1 MGSLPGPWSAEPG
14 VEHTT
19 FPEPRQGGPERS
31 ATPALALLPTP
42 PCVAVECTLL
52 AMTSIKPAF
61 QRAVW
66 LCRQTWP
73 AASAPVSPA
82 QGPWRPHWEVAPCCP
97 ALPGWEAS
105 LRQEL
110 AAPGVG
116 AGDSL
121 LGPCWDAGLCG
132 ICCSLC
138 PSALLRATGEREG
151 AFPSAGG
158 GGGCP
163 AGPGIAAGPEPEQLN
178 FCPCPHPRGVDGR
191 PSAGRKGFVWLE
203 RRGSSLCSLSVL
215 SRI

>member
-73 AASAPVSPA
+73 AASARFSRPGTLETALGS
-82 QGPWRPHWEVAPCCP
+82 GPLLPCLTWVGGKPQTGACSSRGWGGRQP
-97 ALPGWEAS
+97 PRAL
-105 LRQEL
+105 
-110 AAPGVG
+110 
-116 AGDSL
+116 
-121 LGPCWDAGLCG
+121 WDAGLCG

-138 PSALLRATGEREG
+138 PSAL
-151 AFPSAGG
+151 PDS
-158 GGGCP
+158 
-163 AGPGIAAGPEPEQLN
+163 AAGHGGKGGSLPL
-178 FCPCPHPRGVDGR
+178 CWGCGR
-191 PSAGRKGFVWLE
+191 
-203 RRGSSLCSLSVL
+203 LSCR
-215 SRI
+215 SWHCCWA